1 MADLT
6 TFPIP
11 TEVLDPAD
19 WPEFKGRT
27 ILNGE
32 VDPTDEGE
40 DGDFYLN
47 TATQTMFGPKAAGAW
62 PAGVLLKGA
71 DGTNGTNGVD
81 GAPGDAPPIT
91 TATITAGNLATP
103 LDGNHRTLQ
112 LSEDVSAG
120 WAAPLP
126 SGGDASMR
134 VYWCSLDIL
143 PPASGGPFA
152 LSIPASWLS
161 LGPLD
166 TITLAVGDDPIAVTL
181 RSWGASGI
189 AYSAIQSSLPA

>member
-1 MADLT
+1 MAEPL
-6 TFPIP
+6 P
-11 TEVLDPAD
+11 
-19 WPEFKGRT
+19 
-27 ILNGE
+27 
-32 VDPTDEGE
+32 GE
-40 DGDFYLN
+40 DQSPASGFQADTTGVELM
-47 TATQTMFGPKAAGAW
+47 ALLLGA
-62 PAGVLLKGA
+62 VQ
-71 DGTNGTNGVD
+71 
-81 GAPGDAPPIT
+81 PPSIT